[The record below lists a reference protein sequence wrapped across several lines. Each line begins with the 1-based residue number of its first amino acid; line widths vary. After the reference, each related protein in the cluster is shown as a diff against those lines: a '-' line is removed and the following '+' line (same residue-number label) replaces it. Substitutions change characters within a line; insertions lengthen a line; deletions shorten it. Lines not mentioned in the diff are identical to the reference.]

1 MWGSP
6 GGESLGEG
14 AVSPVQRQPLR
25 RLFTWL
31 IVSVFE
37 SVLRPVPEGLPWV
50 GGRGWGGDGRSFG
63 LALPALRTGSGLGA
77 GKPSG
82 LAAEANSS
90 LGYFLEP
97 PGCLPTRLVK
107 CTACPEPA
115 ESSSSPSPGRTLWSV
130 PEAGHWG
137 FEMSPRLWP
146 YPVCLRVHVKEDVN
160 GPRPSTQTSISTD
173 S

>member
-1 MWGSP
+1 MWGSL

-31 IVSVFE
+31 MVSIFE
-37 SVLRPVPEGLPWV
+37 SVLNPVPEGLPWV

-82 LAAEANSS
+82 LAAEADSS
-90 LGYFLEP
+90 LGCFLEP
-97 PGCLPTRLVK
+97 PGVCPQLVK
-107 CTACPEPA
+107 YAACPEPT
-115 ESSSSPSPGRTLWSV
+115 EGSSSPSPGRTLWSV
-130 PEAGHWG
+130 TEAGHWG
-137 FEMSPRLWP
+137 FETSPRLWP
-146 YPVCLRVHVKEDVN
+146 YPVCLIVHVEEDVN
-160 GPRPSTQTSISTD
+160 GPRPSPQTSISTD
-173 S
+173 T